1 MRFKFRNSY
10 DFTHFESSPSLRY
23 NCIILYC
30 FIVLYM
36 CVLDGGKVHFEKREL
51 PTPKNSKLNKVN
63 NSFLT
68 IPTNSEIKLEPLTI
82 NLKK

>member
-1 MRFKFRNSY
+1 
-10 DFTHFESSPSLRY
+10 
-23 NCIILYC
+23 
-30 FIVLYM
+30 M
-36 CVLDGGKVHFEKREL
+36 CVLDGGKVHFEKLEL

>member
-1 MRFKFRNSY
+1 
-10 DFTHFESSPSLRY
+10 
-23 NCIILYC
+23 
-30 FIVLYM
+30 M
-36 CVLDGGKVHFEKREL
+36 CVLDEGKVHFEKLEL

>member
-1 MRFKFRNSY
+1 M
-10 DFTHFESSPSLRY
+10 
-23 NCIILYC
+23 ILYC
-30 FIVLYM
+30 FIVLLFYNM
-36 CVLDGGKVHFEKREL
+36 CVLDEGKLHFEKLEL